1 MRDIPRVIWVLAAGR
16 FASTAV
22 SFMMIYFFLYLTGPR
37 GLSPGAAGVIS
48 GVLGAGALLGN
59 FTGGRFGD
67 RWGHRRA
74 FLGASTVTSGLALSI
89 PWLPTAVLPAV
100 VPALGYLSAT
110 AGVAQGALIALAVP
124 PGDRRRSV
132 AITRAAANA
141 GFVIGPIVGA
151 VLVTYSF
158 TAMFVLEG
166 ALILAVRMVTARWLP
181 AEPPPASDQGPRPTL
196 WQSLRTDRRLLAL
209 LPAIVAVD
217 IVYRQL
223 YSTVPVSL
231 HDRGQPVGL
240 YALLIALGSGMILLL
255 EIPVTITLRH
265 RPSLRIIGI
274 GYGLVGA
281 GFALFGLSAG
291 AWLVVGAMVVLTA
304 GEILYKTTAT
314 AHVLDAAPAGLTG
327 QYQGLYTGAATS
339 GTMLAPA
346 IGGAIYGAAPQL
358 LWPGCALLAGLAAAV
373 ALILDRRP
381 AAGAGTAPAVA
392 AKVSAIRPGAG
403 QNAN

>member
-22 SFMMIYFFLYLTGPR
+22 SFMMVYFFLYLTGPR
-37 GLSPGAAGVIS
+37 GLSPGTAGVVS

-67 RWGHRRA
+67 RLGHRRV
-74 FLGASTVTSGLALSI
+74 FLAASTVTSGIAASI
-89 PWLPTAVLPAV
+89 PWLPTAALVFV
-100 VPALGYLSAT
+100 VPVLGYISAT

-141 GFVIGPIVGA
+141 GFVIGPILGA

-166 ALILAVRMVTARWLP
+166 VLMLTVRMVTARWLP
-181 AEPPPASDQGPRPTL
+181 AEPPVPPVDGRRPSML
-196 WQSLRTDRRLLAL
+196 RSLRADRRLLAL

-240 YALLIALGSGMILLL
+240 YALLIALGSGMILVL
-255 EIPVTITLRH
+255 EIPVTLALRH

-274 GYGLVGA
+274 GYGLVGV
-281 GFALFGLSAG
+281 GFLLFGLSAA
-291 AWLVVGAMVVLTA
+291 AWLAVVAMVVLTA

-327 QYQGLYTGAATS
+327 QYQGLYQGAATS

-346 IGGAIYGAAPQL
+346 IGGAIYDAAPQL
-358 LWPGCALLAGLAAAV
+358 LWPGCALLAGLAGAV
-373 ALILDRRP
+373 ALVLNRRP
-381 AAGAGTAPAVA
+381 YPPSSSIVANVGAG
-392 AKVSAIRPGAG
+392 RPVAG

>member
-1 MRDIPRVIWVLAAGR
+1 
-16 FASTAV
+16 
-22 SFMMIYFFLYLTGPR
+22 
-37 GLSPGAAGVIS
+37 
-48 GVLGAGALLGN
+48 
-59 FTGGRFGD
+59 
-67 RWGHRRA
+67 
-74 FLGASTVTSGLALSI
+74 
-89 PWLPTAVLPAV
+89 V
-100 VPALGYLSAT
+100 VPVLGYLSAT
-110 AGVAQGALIALAVP
+110 AGVAQGALVALAVP

-166 ALILAVRMVTARWLP
+166 VLMLVVRMVTARWLP
-181 AEPPPASDQGPRPTL
+181 TEPPPATTAAGPRPTL
-196 WQSLRTDRRLLAL
+196 WRSLRADRRLLGL

-223 YSTVPVSL
+223 YSTLPVSL

-240 YALLIALGSGMILLL
+240 YAALIALGSGMILVL
-255 EIPVTITLRH
+255 EIPVTIALRH

-281 GFALFGLSAG
+281 GFALFGLSAA
-291 AWLVVGAMVVLTA
+291 AWVAVVAMVVLTA

-346 IGGAIYGAAPQL
+346 IGGAVYEAAPQL
-358 LWPGCALLAGLAAAV
+358 LWPGCTVLAGLAGAV
-373 ALILDRRP
+373 ALLLSRRP
-381 AAGAGTAPAVA
+381 APTAPVIVA
-392 AKVSAIRPGAG
+392 NVGVGRPVAG
-403 QNAN
+403 QNAD